1 VNTTDSAVRLTH
13 VPTGLIVECQSE
25 RSQHQVCSHTN
36 TACLIYMQ
44 YHWFLLNG
52 ELQNRA
58 AALKILKAKLF
69 ERERLRLEEERKA
82 LRRSLVSD
90 TRTTKAFL

>member
-1 VNTTDSAVRLTH
+1 MLT
-13 VPTGLIVECQSE
+13 LILS
-25 RSQHQVCSHTN
+25 RML
-36 TACLIYMQ
+36 A

-52 ELQNRA
+52 VLQNRA

-69 ERERLRLEEERKA
+69 ERERVRLEEERKA

-90 TRTTKAFL
+90 TRATIAVLSYLQLYYPADW